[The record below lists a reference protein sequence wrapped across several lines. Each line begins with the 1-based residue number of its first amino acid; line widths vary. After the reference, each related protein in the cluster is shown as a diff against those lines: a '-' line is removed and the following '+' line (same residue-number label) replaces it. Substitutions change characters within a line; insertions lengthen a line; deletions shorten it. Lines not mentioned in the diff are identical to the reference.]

1 MIKFL
6 AAEPLKSHPATMIPL
21 KPAPVE
27 KSLGHLGFW
36 KERS

>member
-6 AAEPLKSHPATMIPL
+6 AAKPLKSHLATMIPL
-21 KPAPVE
+21 KPAPVG

-36 KERS
+36 KGRS